1 MNWSIKRAVNIE
13 ILQGDALRLIQEI
26 GKPEADKPML
36 FELKKM
42 LDAATEFI
50 DSE

>member
-1 MNWSIKRAVNIE
+1 MNWSIQRSINIE

-26 GKPEADKPML
+26 GKPDADKPML
-36 FELKKM
+36 FELKKI

-50 DSE
+50 ESK